1 MKRSILITMILTGFL
16 LNSCSLVPSITPV
29 ESATPKNSSKAVYLT
44 TENGVLSAQD
54 LNAHPQV
61 IVATTFSDFK
71 SQAGSRIALWVDKSA
86 VDLVKAGWLNQPPQ
100 KYYPLVLV
108 GYNNA
113 LYSFRDT
120 LSVGR
125 IQGPYV
131 DWSKEV
137 LEPGFSVW
145 MILSESQNSESTL
158 MRRYQ
163 QSPTVQDILDVTNPL
178 LNEEQDIQLEK

>member
-1 MKRSILITMILTGFL
+1 MKQTLRLATLLTSLL
-16 LNSCSLVPSITPV
+16 LNSCSPLPSKTPAA
-29 ESATPKNSSKAVYLT
+29 STPHPNNYQAVYLT
-44 TENGVLSAQD
+44 GGNGVLSAQD

-158 MRRYQ
+158 MRGYQ

-178 LNEEQDIQLEK
+178 LNEDQEIQPEK